1 MCGIIKKIGSTHS
14 YILKATP
21 WEPAITYF
29 SQKLYLAPVGFWV
42 KVFYTVPRVI
52 QTSYRKHIRTLYLPL
67 WQKEFGLVGGLLL
80 MGLYATMILY
90 GLVIA
95 LRSRNRF
102 GRLLGLG
109 IVKNLFLYVFIN
121 IAMVAGL
128 IPVVGVPLPLI
139 SFGGTAMLTVM
150 FGVGLLMS
158 VHTDRDVRLNRRG
171 EAQPS

>member
-1 MCGIIKKIGSTHS
+1 
-14 YILKATP
+14 
-21 WEPAITYF
+21 
-29 SQKLYLAPVGFWV
+29 
-42 KVFYTVPRVI
+42 
-52 QTSYRKHIRTLYLPL
+52 
-67 WQKEFGLVGGLLL
+67 
-80 MGLYATMILY
+80 MGLYATTILY
-90 GLVIA
+90 GLVIS

-109 IVKNLFLYVFIN
+109 IVNNLFLYVFIN
-121 IAMVAGL
+121 IAMIAGL

-158 VHTDRDVRLNRRG
+158 VHIDRDVRLNRRS